1 MKLHEIGKIGKGGSI
16 MKRLLAFGIAAAL
29 LLGGC
34 GAPKTQQAPT
44 QTQQQTD
51 TATTDTTANQ
61 DGLQVVTSFY
71 PIYILTLNIT
81 DGVEGV
87 SVTNMTQPQTGC
99 LHDYELTSED
109 MKTLE
114 GADVFLING
123 LGMESFLPDV
133 QKQYPTLFI
142 GDTSKGAYVLEAE
155 DDHMQ
160 DDVPNAH
167 IWLDPQNA
175 IRQTEVIR
183 DTLSQKDPAH
193 ATQYAANADAFVQ
206 SLSGVLEQT
215 QTLRQRPESNIALFH
230 EGFDYLAE
238 ICNLDTSA
246 EVYAEENQEPS
257 AREMAEAA
265 EDIREDRV
273 QILLC
278 AEDNGKKYAD
288 TLAAETG
295 ARVIVL
301 DPLTSGEATKD
312 AYRLGME
319 ENLRILSEALGQ

>member
-1 MKLHEIGKIGKGGSI
+1 
-16 MKRLLAFGIAAAL
+16 MKRLLAFGIVATL

-34 GAPKTQQAPT
+34 GAPKTQQT
-44 QTQQQTD
+44 QQTQQSTD
-51 TATTDTTANQ
+51 TTSTTDTTEAATAQ
-61 DGLQVVTSFY
+61 DSLQVVTSFY

-114 GADVFLING
+114 GADVLLING
-123 LGMESFLPDV
+123 LGMESFLPEV
-133 QKQYPTLFI
+133 QQQYPTLFI

-155 DDHMQ
+155 DGHDHGQ
-160 DDVPNAH
+160 DDMPNPH
-167 IWLDPQNA
+167 IWLDPENA

-193 ATQYAANADAFVQ
+193 ATQYAANADAFAQ
-206 SLSGVLEQT
+206 SLSGVIEQT
-215 QTLRQRPESNIALFH
+215 KTLRQRPESNVALFH

-238 ICNLDTSA
+238 ICNLDSSA
-246 EVYAEENQEPS
+246 EIYADENQEPS
-257 AREMAEAA
+257 AREMTEAA

-301 DPLTSGEATKD
+301 DPLTSGEETKD